1 MLTIRDA
8 KEEELPFIREQRVKA
23 YEDHLAKIPQG
34 HWQELK
40 KAILSEADMEAG
52 VDLIVAEY
60 NGEVIGSVALFPAK
74 IDAYD
79 GKMEE
84 VEYPEIRMLA
94 VSPEARGKGAAKRLI
109 NECKTR
115 AKAKGYQSIGL
126 HTGEFMNEARNL
138 YENLGFERVPEYDFV
153 PAEDGIKVL
162 GFRLSLV

>member
-1 MLTIRDA
+1 MRIRDA

-23 YEDHLAKIPQG
+23 YEDHIAKIPQG

-40 KAILSEADMEAG
+40 KAILSEADVEEG
-52 VDLIVAEY
+52 VDLLVAELA
-60 NGEVIGSVALFPAK
+60 GEIIASVALFPAK

-79 GKMEE
+79 GKVEE
-84 VEYPEIRMLA
+84 LEYPEIRMLA

-109 NECKTR
+109 NECMER
-115 AKAKGYQSIGL
+115 AIAKGYQSIGL

-138 YENLGFERVPEYDFV
+138 YENLGFERVPESDFI

>member
-40 KAILSEADMEAG
+40 KAILCEADMEAG